1 MKISLTD
8 DTLTT
13 IKVDLLAVGVHS
25 TKTSGKGPLGAL
37 AAAMGK
43 DRLEQLMKD
52 ESFKA
57 KPGQTLKVPAAG
69 KMKCGWVLLVGLGEG
84 DPKPADSRQVALDAV
99 RACKGQ
105 KTVAVLA
112 TDRSAEAVRCA
123 TEGFLSASYSYGAY
137 KTGDRKPKERPK
149 VGLILVSTEKARG
162 GVAASKDKELRA
174 ALDAGRIVG
183 EAVSFARDLV
193 NAPPNDMNPPALAQA
208 AKDEAEKHGV
218 ACEVWDK
225 KKIAAEKM
233 ELLLA
238 VNRGSGVEPRVVHMR
253 YVPKNAKKRV
263 VFVGKGLTFD
273 SGGLCIKPAQSMNDM
288 KCDMAGAAVTAGIVV
303 CAARLG
309 LPIEVH
315 GLIGSTENMT
325 GADAYR
331 PGDVFTSREGKTV
344 EIINTDAEGRLVLAD
359 VLSYATTLA
368 PDFLVDHATLT
379 GACMVALGQYTA
391 GFFAADEELAERYL
405 AAARAD
411 GELFWRLPLQKEL
424 RSSLDSDVAD
434 IKHTGGRLGGAITA
448 ALFLKEFVGEARWAH
463 VDIAGPAYLDH
474 AHGRSPKGGT
484 GFGISTGVR
493 FLEALAAQS

>member
-8 DTLTT
+8 DSLIST
-13 IKVDLLAVGVHS
+13 KADLLALGITS
-25 TKTSGKGPLGAL
+25 TKTAGQGPLGAL
-37 AAAMGK
+37 AEAMGK
-43 DRLEQLMKD
+43 AHLEQLMKD

-57 KPGQTLKVPAAG
+57 RAGQTLKVPASG
-69 KMKCGWVLLVGLGEG
+69 KLKCRWLLLVGLGEG
-84 DPKPADSRQVALDAV
+84 EAKSADSRQVAVEAM

-112 TDRSAEAVRCA
+112 TESSAEAVRCA
-123 TEGFLSASYSYGAY
+123 AEGLMNGSYSYGAY
-137 KTGDRKPKERPK
+137 KTGERKPKERPRAAT
-149 VGLILVSTEKARG
+149 ILLPGERVRG
-162 GVAASKDKELRA
+162 GASKRPELRS
-174 ALDAGRIVG
+174 ALSAGTVVG

-193 NAPPNDMNPPALAQA
+193 NAPPNDMNPPALARA
-208 AKDEAEKHGV
+208 AKRECEKYGV

-225 KKIAAEKM
+225 KRITAEKM
-233 ELLLA
+233 GLLLA

-253 YVPKNAKKRV
+253 YAPKKAKKRV

-288 KCDMAGAAVTAGIVV
+288 KCDMAGAAVTVGIVV
-303 CAARLG
+303 AAARLG
-309 LPIEVH
+309 VPVEVH

-359 VLSYATTLA
+359 VLSYAATLA

-379 GACMVALGQYTA
+379 GACMVALGPYTA
-391 GFFAADEELAERYL
+391 GFFTAHEELSARYL
-405 AAARAD
+405 AAAESD

-434 IKHTGGRLGGAITA
+434 IKHTGGRMGGAITA
-448 ALFLKEFVGEARWAH
+448 ALFLKEFVGEHKWAH

-484 GFGISTGVR
+484 GFGVSTGVR
-493 FLEALAAQS
+493 FLEALAREG